1 MFPLR
6 FIAIVTTTVLI
17 SASAFAGTTYGVG
30 SCRPNLTSYSTI
42 SQAVSSVPPGS
53 TIDVCPGNYPEQVL
67 ITQPLTLQGV
77 PSQGSDA
84 AVVTVP
90 SGGLVQSVTSELCG
104 PFMPLNYQILVQ
116 TTGPVDI
123 SNLAV
128 DGTGGSGAF
137 CVAGIY
143 YQDSSGTISDVSA
156 RNQPNIGF
164 GIVAQTTLSAAQTVT
179 VENSV
184 VRGFGFQGINATS
197 NGGPLTANIKA
208 NTIDAVGDETS
219 GVFASGL
226 MKGIIQSNVIS
237 TSANNGGNVA
247 GIFLVSSTVEATA
260 NTIIAGPSTENN
272 DYAFL
277 VENGSVRITKN
288 WINAGGQIG
297 LNLQNTG
304 ADSVV
309 EHNTIVNSSTAV
321 TGCALTLG
329 YTVSDNTIIDA
340 AIGVQM
346 DSGNTSTPNKFYAT
360 AMASA
365 ACSQIESQRR

>member
-1 MFPLR
+1 MSRLR
-6 FIAIVTTTVLI
+6 FIAIVTATVLV
-17 SASAFAGTTYGVG
+17 SASAFAGTYAVG
-30 SCRPNLTSYSTI
+30 TCQPNLTSYPTI
-42 SQAVSSVPPGS
+42 SEAVSKVPAGS

-67 ITQPLTLQGV
+67 ITQPLILQGV
-77 PSQGSDA
+77 PSRGSDA

-90 SGGLVQSVTSELCG
+90 SGGLAQSVNSELCG

-128 DGTGGSGAF
+128 DGTGGNGSF

-143 YQDSSGTISDVSA
+143 YQDSSGKISGVSA

-164 GIVAQTTLSAAQTVT
+164 GIAAETTLAAAQTVT

-184 VRGFGFQGINATS
+184 IRGFGSQGINATS
-197 NGGPLTANIKA
+197 SGGALTANIEA

-219 GVFASGL
+219 GVFVSGL
-226 MKGIIQSNVIS
+226 AGGMIQSNVIS
-237 TSANNGGNVA
+237 TSASNGGNVA
-247 GIFLVSSTVEATA
+247 GIFLSSSTVEATA
-260 NTIIAGPSTENN
+260 NTIVAGPSTENN

-288 WINAGGQIG
+288 WINAGGQVG
-297 LNLQNTG
+297 LNLQNT
-304 ADSVV
+304 STNSLV
-309 EHNTIVNSSTAV
+309 EQNTIVNSSTAV

-329 YTVSDNTIIDA
+329 YTVSGNTIIDA
-340 AIGVQM
+340 VIGVQM
-346 DSGNTSTPNKFYAT
+346 ASGNISTPNQFYAT
-360 AMASA
+360 ATTVAT
-365 ACSQIESQRR
+365 CSLTRR

>member
-1 MFPLR
+1 MFRLR
-6 FIAIVTTTVLI
+6 FIAIVTTTVFM
-17 SASAFAGTTYGVG
+17 SASAFAGTEYAVG

-53 TIDVCPGNYPEQVL
+53 TIDVCPGNYAEQVL

-77 PSQGSDA
+77 SYKGSDA
-84 AVVTVP
+84 AVVTA
-90 SGGLVQSVTSELCG
+90 SGGLVQSVTSDLCG
-104 PFMPLNYQILVQ
+104 PIMPVNYQILVLA
-116 TTGPVDI
+116 TGPVDI

-164 GIVAQTTLSAAQTVT
+164 GIAAETTLAGAQTVT

-184 VRGFGFQGINATS
+184 VRGFGHQGINATAS
-197 NGGPLTANIKA
+197 GGPLTANINA
-208 NTIDAVGDETS
+208 NTIDAAGNETS
-219 GVFASGL
+219 GVFVSGL
-226 MKGIIQSNVIS
+226 AAGTIQSNVIS
-237 TSANNGGNVA
+237 TSATNGGNVA
-247 GIFLVSSTVEATA
+247 GIFLHNSTASATA
-260 NTIIAGPSTENN
+260 NTIVAGPSTENN

-277 VENGSVRITKN
+277 VESGSVKVTGN
-288 WINAGGQIG
+288 WINAGGQVG
-297 LNLQNTG
+297 VDLQNTG
-304 ADSVV
+304 TGSVV
-309 EHNTIVNSSTAV
+309 EQNRIVNSSTAV

-329 YTVSDNTIIDA
+329 YTVSGNTIIDA

-346 DSGNTSTPNKFYAT
+346 ASGNTSTPNKFHAT
-360 AMASA
+360 AATA
-365 ACSQIESQRR
+365 ATCP